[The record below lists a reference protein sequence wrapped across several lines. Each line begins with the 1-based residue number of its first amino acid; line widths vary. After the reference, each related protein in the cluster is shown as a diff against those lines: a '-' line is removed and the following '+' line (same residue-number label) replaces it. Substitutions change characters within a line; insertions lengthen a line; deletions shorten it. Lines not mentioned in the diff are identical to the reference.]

1 MFLARWPS
9 FLLAPID
16 STAPRVSVVIATAC
30 TT

>member
-9 FLLAPID
+9 FFDAPIA
-16 STAPRVSVVIATAC
+16 STAASVNVVIETAC